1 MKKRLYLTGALVL
14 LLALVASVALVSA
27 DQPAASPAAQAAGT
41 LEGPRWVL
49 VSYAGQDGKTS
60 PGDTRH

>member
-1 MKKRLYLTGALVL
+1 MKQRFYLTGALVL

-27 DQPAASPAAQAAGT
+27 DQPAAPPAAQAAGT

-49 VSYAGQDGKTS
+49 VSYAGTGRQDS